1 MKRAWTMAFL
11 LLPGALWAQPVPS
24 GDALEQRLRRG
35 VELRRAG
42 QDEAAFTEFEAAYG
56 LRAEPRT
63 AAQLALVCQATGRW
77 VRAESM
83 LREAL
88 AAPDDAW
95 VARNRAALEG
105 ARAVAE
111 RHLATLD
118 VVAGASGEGLRA
130 RVRVNDEAVGVLP
143 LAGPVRV
150 VAGAVVLQVEAEGF
164 VPWVRRFEIAPGERL
179 RERVDLVR
187 LRPVSG
193 GDPEL
198 SAPTAPVP
206 PVPVAVPPVPAAVPP
221 VVPPAAVR
229 VPVAPWGAL
238 AVGSFV
244 GAGLTL
250 AVGVGALVVREQSVS
265 GFNADCEPGATAGDC
280 GTLRDRAVFSE
291 GVAVTALPVAVALS
305 AAGTYFLVRRARQPR
320 ALGLACGGGVMA
332 VQCAWRF

>member
-1 MKRAWTMAFL
+1 MNRAWAMAFL
-11 LLPGALWAQPVPS
+11 LLPRALWAQPVPS

-77 VRAESM
+77 VRAEAM

-95 VARNRAALEG
+95 VSRNRAALEG
-105 ARAVAE
+105 ALAVAE
-111 RHLATLD
+111 RHLATLE

-130 RVRVNDEAVGVLP
+130 RVRVNDEAVGTLP
-143 LAGPVRV
+143 LTGPVRV

-187 LRPVSG
+187 QRPVSG
-193 GDPEL
+193 GDPEQ
-198 SAPTAPVP
+198 SAPSAPVP
-206 PVPVAVPPVPAAVPP
+206 PVPVAAPP

-238 AVGSFV
+238 ALGSFV

-305 AAGTYFLVRRARQPR
+305 AAGTYFLVRRARPPR